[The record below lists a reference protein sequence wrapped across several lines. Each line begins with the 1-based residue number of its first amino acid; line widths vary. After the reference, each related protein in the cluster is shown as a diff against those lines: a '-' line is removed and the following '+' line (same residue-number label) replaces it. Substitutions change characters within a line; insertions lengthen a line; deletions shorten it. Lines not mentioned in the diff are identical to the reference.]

1 MPNFLP
7 ISPLHAGVSTL
18 GTLPGVLTI
27 ESEDD
32 LRKLAESGF
41 QDDQHRLQTA
51 GMCRDCYDGNF
62 YPYISSWI
70 GADKGREIAARY
82 SMIMRRT
89 VDVLSMH
96 LYRKGPKRYIAGHP
110 EASAILDRIYK
121 ANDFDGLMQLA
132 DRTTY
137 ITDVAAIEFLPN
149 DGPDAA
155 AVPVKMRLWDASEF
169 VPVFSPDDAQTPIAV
184 ATLATY
190 GKSRVTRIFTPDM
203 VTKYV
208 TAAPATETSYAQ
220 RSIPAGGMKEAFGYP
235 QPNYLGTIPFE
246 FIHYEMPRNTFWVPG
261 VGKQLAH
268 LNLHVNRR
276 LCDLADQ
283 IIGWRPKGVLVNT
296 KADWN
301 FPQNQKP
308 GQYAR
313 LESTGGPNADKL
325 QAIAQFIGPDL
336 AFTQYDWNDL
346 TAYIDHL
353 IEMLGVPASA
363 VRMQQQGGTSGV
375 AIMSEQL
382 PLIERAESRQRLFE
396 HIECKVAKKTLMIAL
411 AQLQNA
417 IPPEAAGI
425 PVMPTVDE
433 MGMPIPM
440 DPAMAQLQ
448 MALAEIQA
456 LQMAI
461 EAIDSSFRMIWPV
474 LTKNRPGPDR
484 DAHDMF
490 QLNSMTSSRTQMLAE
505 DRNIPEQEAFEE
517 VMKTFQYVQQENMAM
532 AAAQAP
538 LMPPPEAENEQGQAD
553 KEEDAKEQG
562 GKEQPPDDGD
572 ADNE

>member
-1 MPNFLP
+1 MAGFLP
-7 ISPLHAGVSTL
+7 LSPLASGVSTV
-18 GTLPGVLTI
+18 GTIPGVLTA
-27 ESEDD
+27 ETEDD
-32 LRKLAESGF
+32 LRKLAETGF
-41 QDDQHRLQTA
+41 QDDQHRLQAA

-70 GADKGREIAARY
+70 GSDKGREIATRY

-96 LYRKGPKRYIAGHP
+96 LYRKGPKRYIVGNPVATQV
-110 EASAILDRIYK
+110 LNRIYK
-121 ANDFDGLMQLA
+121 ANDFDSLMQLA

-149 DGPDAA
+149 EGLDAA
-155 AVPVKMRLWDASEF
+155 TVPVKMRLWDASEF
-169 VPVFSPDDAQTPIAV
+169 VPVFHPNDAITPIAV
-184 ATLATY
+184 ATMGTT
-190 GKSRVTRIFTPDM
+190 GKQRMLRVFTP
-203 VTKYV
+203 TTISKYV
-208 TAAPATETSYAQ
+208 SEAPASETSYAH
-220 RSIPAGGMKEAFGYP
+220 RAIPSGGMKEAFGYP
-235 QPNYLGTIPFE
+235 MENYLGTIPFE
-246 FIHYEMPRNTFWVPG
+246 FVHYEMPRSSFWVSG
-261 VGKQLAH
+261 VGKQLSH

-283 IIGWRPKGVLVNT
+283 IIHWRPKGVTLNT
-296 KADWN
+296 AADSN
-301 FPQNQKP
+301 LPHDSKP
-308 GQYAR
+308 GQFTR
-313 LESTGGPNADKL
+313 LEGSRVPGSDKDPT
-325 QAIAQFIGPDL
+325 AMFIAPDL

-396 HIECKVAKKTLMIAL
+396 SIERKIAKKTLEVAV
-411 AQLQNA
+411 AQLSAA
-417 IPPEAAGI
+417 IPPEFQGM

-440 DPAMAQLQ
+440 DPAIAQVQ
-448 MALAEIQA
+448 NALAEVQA

-461 EAIDSSFRMIWPV
+461 MDIDASFRMVWPV
-474 LTKNRPGPDR
+474 LTKNRPGPER

-490 QLNSMTSSRTQMLAE
+490 QFNTMTNSRTQMLAE
-505 DRNIPEQEAFEE
+505 DRNIPEEEAFEE
-517 VMKTFQYVQQENMAM
+517 VMKTMTYIQQENMALAM
-532 AAAQAP
+532 AQAP
-538 LMPPPEAENEQGQAD
+538 LMPPPAPEGEEGGENPPPQEEGAQDEA
-553 KEEDAKEQG
+553 
-562 GKEQPPDDGD
+562 
-572 ADNE
+572 

>member
-1 MPNFLP
+1 MAGFLP
-7 ISPLHAGVSTL
+7 LSPLASGVSTV
-18 GTLPGVLTI
+18 GTIPGVLTA
-27 ESEDD
+27 ETEDE
-32 LRKLAESGF
+32 LRQLAETGF
-41 QDDQHRLQTA
+41 QDDQHRLQSA

-70 GADKGREIAARY
+70 GTDKGREIATRY

-96 LYRKGPKRYIAGHP
+96 LYRKGPVRYIVNNPVATQV
-110 EASAILDRIYK
+110 LNRIYK
-121 ANDFDGLMQLA
+121 ANDFDSLMQLA

-149 DGPDAA
+149 EGVDAA
-155 AVPVKMRLWDASEF
+155 TVPVKMRLWDASEF
-169 VPVFSPDDAQTPIAV
+169 VPVFHPNDAITPIAV
-184 ATLATY
+184 ATMGTA
-190 GKSRVTRIFTPDM
+190 GKQRMLRVFTPTTI
-203 VTKYV
+203 TKYV
-208 TAAPATETSYAQ
+208 SEAPAHEVSYAH

-235 QPNYLGTIPFE
+235 QENYLGTLPFE
-246 FIHYEMPRNTFWVPG
+246 FVHYEMPRSSFWVSG
-261 VGKQLAH
+261 VGKQLSH

-283 IIGWRPKGVLVNT
+283 IIHWRPKGVIMNT
-296 KADWN
+296 AADSN
-301 FPQNQKP
+301 LPHDSKP
-308 GQYAR
+308 GQFTR
-313 LESTGGPNADKL
+313 LAGVAGPNADK
-325 QAIAQFIGPDL
+325 QQPVAQFIAPDL
-336 AFTQYDWNDL
+336 GFTQYDWNDL

-396 HIECKVAKKTLMIAL
+396 SIERKIARKTLEIAA
-411 AQLQNA
+411 AQLRSA
-417 IPPEAAGI
+417 IPPELQAM

-440 DPAMAQLQ
+440 DPALAQVQ
-448 MALAEIQA
+448 NALAEVEA
-456 LQMAI
+456 LEMAVA
-461 EAIDSSFRMIWPV
+461 EIDANFRMVWPV

-490 QLNSMTSSRTQMLAE
+490 QLNAMTSSRTQMLAE
-505 DRNIPEQEAFEE
+505 DRNIPEEEAFQE
-517 VMKTFQYVQQENMAM
+517 VMKTMQYIQQENMAL

-538 LMPPPEAENEQGQAD
+538 MMPPPPPEGEEGGQD
-553 KEEDAKEQG
+553 
-562 GKEQPPDDGD
+562 QPPQEEGGGD
-572 ADNE
+572 EGQ